1 MFNLIK
7 KKSQKNIRPVALIV
21 LDGWGVAPK
30 SAGNAITNAN
40 TPNIDKFYTQYPHG
54 ELIAAGESVGL
65 PANEAG
71 NSEVGHLLI
80 GAGRIV
86 YQSLPRI
93 DMAIKDTTFFDNKAF
108 LAALDHVRK
117 YNSKLHILGLV
128 SSGSVHSSIEH
139 LYALLKFCYQY
150 ELTRVYLHLFTDGR
164 DAPPDNGVK
173 VIEQIEE
180 KLESTKIGQIAS
192 IAGRYFGMD
201 RDGRWERTQKA
212 YEAMVLGKGLT
223 ATSALDAVKQAYR
236 RGKTDEF
243 IEPVVIV
250 KESMASKL
258 GPHTSR
264 IAGTI
269 DDNDA
274 VIFFN
279 FRIDRPRQ
287 LTMAFCLP
295 NFETIKS
302 VEFGYVPH
310 ESRKLME
317 GKVSPTFKRE
327 KCPKNL
333 FFVTMTEYQKNLPVS
348 AIAFPPPKI
357 EDCLAEVLSKAGLKQ
372 LHLAESEKER
382 MVTFYFDGLREERF
396 PGEEIV
402 IIPSPSV
409 ATYDKKPEMSAFKL
423 VKKFKNLLNK
433 DIYHFFI
440 VNFANPDM
448 VAHSGDMQ
456 ATIKAIEAVD
466 KATGELVEAVRLAGG
481 TVIITADHGN
491 AEDLLTFPTASY
503 FVTTAQGMINT
514 EHSNN
519 PVPILIIGRDFE
531 GKSIELPKGSLVD
544 VAPTILTL
552 MGIPVPQ
559 VMTGKQLLL
568 TKGESE
574 VRESFDQG
582 SHRKH
587 PI

>member
-1 MFNLIK
+1 
-7 KKSQKNIRPVALIV
+7 
-21 LDGWGVAPK
+21 
-30 SAGNAITNAN
+30 
-40 TPNIDKFYTQYPHG
+40 
-54 ELIAAGESVGL
+54 
-65 PANEAG
+65 
-71 NSEVGHLLI
+71 
-80 GAGRIV
+80 
-86 YQSLPRI
+86 
-93 DMAIKDTTFFDNKAF
+93 
-108 LAALDHVRK
+108 
-117 YNSKLHILGLV
+117 
-128 SSGSVHSSIEH
+128 
-139 LYALLKFCYQY
+139 
-150 ELTRVYLHLFTDGR
+150 
-164 DAPPDNGVK
+164 
-173 VIEQIEE
+173 
-180 KLESTKIGQIAS
+180 
-192 IAGRYFGMD
+192 
-201 RDGRWERTQKA
+201 
-212 YEAMVLGKGLT
+212 
-223 ATSALDAVKQAYR
+223 
-236 RGKTDEF
+236 
-243 IEPVVIV
+243 
-250 KESMASKL
+250 
-258 GPHTSR
+258 
-264 IAGTI
+264 
-269 DDNDA
+269 
-274 VIFFN
+274 
-279 FRIDRPRQ
+279 
-287 LTMAFCLP
+287 
-295 NFETIKS
+295 
-302 VEFGYVPH
+302 
-310 ESRKLME
+310 
-317 GKVSPTFKRE
+317 
-327 KCPKNL
+327 
-333 FFVTMTEYQKNLPVS
+333 
-348 AIAFPPPKI
+348 
-357 EDCLAEVLSKAGLKQ
+357 
-372 LHLAESEKER
+372 